1 MIDGHLPATD
11 GREILLTRYTHPE
24 PELQLI
30 IDRLKLRLP
39 PQPPPRI
46 TTAAVNHVSRSEDLL
61 T

>member
-1 MIDGHLPATD
+1 VELAEFSMKQFPT
-11 GREILLTRYTHPE
+11 E
-24 PELQLI
+24 PELQLV

-46 TTAAVNHVSRSEDLL
+46 TTAAVNQARRRSEDLL

>member
-1 MIDGHLPATD
+1 MGARVLIN
-11 GREILLTRYTHPE
+11 EMWYYTHPE
-24 PELQLI
+24 PELQLL

-46 TTAAVNHVSRSEDLL
+46 TTAAVTKANRRSEDLL

>member
-1 MIDGHLPATD
+1 L
-11 GREILLTRYTHPE
+11 
-24 PELQLI
+24 

-46 TTAAVNHVSRSEDLL
+46 TNAAVTQASLRSEDLL